1 MSFETV
7 WRDLREAAT
16 GLDPAS
22 VLVTPATERP
32 FVPAET
38 AEDRIVVEFRE
49 RDERRIL
56 WRDQFEVLYDRL
68 AVEGETLSLSELPPG
83 VEPYVVVLSLGMGF
97 DVEGDTLRASDDG
110 VAGESPFRHPE
121 WEVRTTPERTHDD
134 AILLADALERYD
146 AADLESLS
154 PAHLVNLYVL
164 LSDVQRESDRL
175 RRATSDLLL
184 DRIGPE
190 GRLHGQFGTVSRATR
205 ERRTLKP
212 TEEIFDALEAAG
224 VPEEWVLGV
233 DADKLDVVLSVT
245 DLEVSAVYDVDEQVY
260 VQKTGVEEAEKQ
272 SRLEGLKA
280 RLGELDDEEAAA
292 DLHAEIEGL
301 EERIDEVLA
310 AG

>member
-1 MSFETV
+1 
-7 WRDLREAAT
+7 
-16 GLDPAS
+16 
-22 VLVTPATERP
+22 
-32 FVPAET
+32 
-38 AEDRIVVEFRE
+38 
-49 RDERRIL
+49 
-56 WRDQFEVLYDRL
+56 
-68 AVEGETLSLSELPPG
+68 
-83 VEPYVVVLSLGMGF
+83 
-97 DVEGDTLRASDDG
+97 
-110 VAGESPFRHPE
+110 
-121 WEVRTTPERTHDD
+121 
-134 AILLADALERYD
+134 
-146 AADLESLS
+146 
-154 PAHLVNLYVL
+154 VNLYVL

-224 VPEEWVLGV
+224 IPEEWVLGV

-245 DLEVSAVYDVDEQVY
+245 DLEASAVYDVDEQVY